1 MSTEMLSSVT
11 QNFTQLQ
18 PLLFCSSSHVLHTL
32 LNPVLL
38 IYLCITTPNKILGR
52 LAINLG

>member
-38 IYLCITTPNKILGR
+38 IYLCITPNKILGR

>member
-38 IYLCITTPNKILGR
+38 IYLCITPNKILGS